1 MKRSWVILILLALAI
16 IFACGEKM
24 KLPTEVPPTG
34 NLGDTLFLMLNPP
47 WDAAHGYTFAKPTC
61 IYFGK
66 DTYLYVVDTTGI
78 YQLDAA
84 GSVNGYFQIDHP
96 LSVSQ
101 DEFMRLLV
109 VTGEKKIYKI
119 DVGPG
124 GDRTPLVTFDYTMP
138 QRYIAT
144 SDTGGYFFK
153 LRSMIGPDDR
163 FISIT
168 DIPANDNSYL
178 VAVSSEHINNA
189 RVLWFHG
196 TSQKA
201 EYTDSLFD
209 RIVGVDPAIHR
220 LISWTSIGDTLIN
233 PIIITG
239 NGVTTTTHPN
249 SIYTYQLSGATH
261 LIVCQDSGSYPVH
274 DLTLARQV
282 WDQHWVFNYTHSP
295 SETDLL
301 KRGFFSL
308 PKGATVD
315 LQGNIYVVDAG
326 SDRFAVASQFTKQ
339 GKFIRPIEQLYSAID
354 IDDNE
359 GLTYN
364 WIEINPHKGGS
375 GASAGLGQNSNL
387 WVPLGSRFYF
397 YTTPYDSIDISS
409 NGWCT
414 FLPSAQQPTRPPI
427 PNTSEPNALVS
438 PFGQALGS
446 SDASNGIYYWHDQA
460 TGIFVVQ
467 YDSILNAG
475 NNTSNTFQLLL
486 NPADSSVTFQYK
498 YSTAWGDSA
507 TIGIESANGSKGL
520 TIPISRIR
528 NGYAVKFR
536 MATQMLYPS
545 GITYDIYGDRRTVFI
560 ADTGNNRILRY
571 KLSTDLEQ

>member
-1 MKRSWVILILLALAI
+1 MELLVKRSWVILTLLALAI

-47 WDAAHGYTFAKPTC
+47 WDAAHGYTFVKPTC

-66 DTYLYVVDTTGI
+66 DTYLYVVDTTGV

-84 GSVNGYFQIDHP
+84 GTVQSYFQIDHP

-124 GDRTPLVTFDYTMP
+124 GDRIPIVTFDYTMP
-138 QRYIAT
+138 QKYIAT

-153 LRSMIGPDDR
+153 LRSMLGPDDR

-168 DIPANDNSYL
+168 DLPTNDSSYL
-178 VAVSSEHINNA
+178 VAVSAEHINNG
-189 RVLWFHG
+189 RVLWFRA
-196 TSQKA
+196 SAEKA
-201 EYTDSLFD
+201 DYTDSLFD
-209 RIVGVDPAIHR
+209 RLNWNAV
-220 LISWTSIGDTLIN
+220 GDTFIN

-239 NGVTTTTHPN
+239 NGVTTTTRPN

-315 LQGNIYVVDAG
+315 LQGNIFVVDAG
-326 SDRFAVASQFTKQ
+326 SDRFAGASQFSKQ
-339 GKFIRPIEQLYSAID
+339 GKFIRPIEQLYTAID

-364 WIEINPHKGGS
+364 WIEVNPHKGGN
-375 GASAGLGQNSNL
+375 GTAANLEQNSNI

-397 YTTPYDSIDISS
+397 YTTPFDSININS

-427 PNTSEPNALVS
+427 PNAGEPNALVS
-438 PFGQALGS
+438 PFGQALVS
-446 SDASNGIYYWHDQA
+446 SDTSVGIYYWNDQA
-460 TGIFVVQ
+460 SGQFVVQ

-475 NNTSNTFQLLL
+475 DSTSNTFELLL
-486 NPADSSVTFQYK
+486 NSADSSITFQYK
-498 YSTAWGDSA
+498 YSAAWGDSA
-507 TIGIESANGSKGL
+507 TIGIESTNGSKGL
-520 TIPISRIR
+520 TIPINRVR

-536 MATQMLYPS
+536 MATQMISPS